1 MENFNNKAEGKDTL
15 EKIKIGDLATL
26 ADVSKST
33 IHHYLKMGILHP
45 PIKISAKRSDFD
57 SSHLIRLNRI
67 RELRQQDRLSL
78 SKIKL
83 ALSKERALDQDAA
96 QKNYNTAS
104 MIRDLE
110 KKKKNNKV
118 QKDDIKRNQIVD
130 AAITLFA
137 KIGYEKTTLEAIADS
152 MNIAKS
158 TVYLYFENKEQLFM
172 KCIDR
177 LAFITV
183 PEEEW
188 ENIRKETN
196 FLTRIKKR
204 ATAFHKVFPNYKG
217 ILTMIKA
224 SLDSGNQE
232 MSDKAKNAL
241 LMMTKPIK
249 KDIRRAIAAG
259 VFKDLNEDIIAHLL
273 LAMGEGLG
281 FRQMLDSQYT
291 DKEVIDVMFNF
302 VGRGILKDPTP
313 VETGQEYSSYMA
325 HVKDINE
332 NETVLKKLAF
342 NGNQMLPVKIGKA
355 TVNLFMNKIQNLT
368 FSEQGPGL
376 FVRINSITEQIDSA
390 EVQSDLVLSGIMPFG
405 EFSIE
410 LKHVK
415 QIVLNHEATLPV

>member
-1 MENFNNKAEGKDTL
+1 MVNFNNKAEGNDPR

-33 IHHYLKMGILHP
+33 IHHYLKIGILHP
-45 PIKISAKRSDFD
+45 PIKISSKRSDFD

-67 RELRQQDRLSL
+67 RELRQKDRLPL
-78 SKIKL
+78 SKITL
-83 ALSKERALDQDAA
+83 ALSKENTLDQDTA
-96 QKNYNTAS
+96 QKIYNTAS

-110 KKKKNNKV
+110 KKKKNTKV
-118 QKDDIKRNQIVD
+118 QKDDIKRNQIID
-130 AAITLFA
+130 TAIALFA

-152 MNIAKS
+152 MRIAKS
-158 TVYLYFENKEQLFM
+158 TVYLYFENKDQLFM

-188 ENIRKETN
+188 DNIKKETN

-224 SLDSGNQE
+224 SLDSENKE

-241 LMMTKPIK
+241 FMMTKPIK

-291 DKEVIDVMFNF
+291 DEEVIDVMFNF
-302 VGRGILKDPTP
+302 VGRGILKDPAAA
-313 VETGQEYSSYMA
+313 ETGQDYSFYSA
-325 HVKDINE
+325 QIKDVNE
-332 NETVLKKLAF
+332 NETTLKKLAF
-342 NGNQMLPVKIGKA
+342 NGDQTLPVKIGKA
-355 TVNLFMNKIQNLT
+355 SVNIFMNKIQNLT
-368 FSEQGPGL
+368 FSKQGAEL
-376 FVRINSITEQIDSA
+376 FVKITSLNEQIDNA
-390 EVQSDLVLSGIMPFG
+390 QVQSDLILSGVIPLG

-415 QIVLNHEATLPV
+415 QILLNHEALLD

>member
-1 MENFNNKAEGKDTL
+1 MVNFNNKSEGNNPR

-33 IHHYLKMGILHP
+33 IHHYLKIGILHP
-45 PIKISAKRSDFD
+45 PIKISVKRSDFD

-67 RELRQQDRLSL
+67 RELRQKDRLPL

-83 ALSKERALDQDAA
+83 TLSKENALDQDAT
-96 QKNYNTAS
+96 QKIYNTAS

-110 KKKKNNKV
+110 KKKKNTKV
-118 QKDDIKRNQIVD
+118 QKDDIKRNQIID
-130 AAITLFA
+130 AAIALFA

-152 MNIAKS
+152 MRIAKS

-188 ENIRKETN
+188 ENIKKETN

-291 DKEVIDVMFNF
+291 DKEVIDVMFDF
-302 VGRGILKDPTP
+302 VGRGILKDPAA
-313 VETGQEYSSYMA
+313 VETGQDYSFYSA
-325 HVKDINE
+325 KVKDVNE
-332 NETVLKKLAF
+332 NEMTLKKLAF
-342 NGNQMLPVKIGKA
+342 NGDQTLPVKIGKA
-355 TVNLFMNKIQNLT
+355 SVNIFMNKIQNLT
-368 FSEQGPGL
+368 FSKQGSEL
-376 FVRINSITEQIDSA
+376 FVQIKSINEQIDNA
-390 EVQSDLVLSGIMPFG
+390 LVQSDLVLSGVMPLG

-415 QIVLNHEATLPV
+415 QIVFNHESILY

>member
-1 MENFNNKAEGKDTL
+1 MVNFNNKSEGNDPRG
-15 EKIKIGDLATL
+15 KIKIGDLATL

-33 IHHYLKMGILHP
+33 IHHYLKIGILHP
-45 PIKISAKRSDFD
+45 PVKISSKRSDFD
-57 SSHLIRLNRI
+57 SSHLIMLNRI
-67 RELRQQDRLSL
+67 RELRQNDRLPL
-78 SKIKL
+78 SKIKP

-96 QKNYNTAS
+96 QKIYNTAS
-104 MIRDLE
+104 MTRDLE
-110 KKKKNNKV
+110 KKKKNTKV
-118 QKDDIKRNQIVD
+118 QKDDIKRNQIID
-130 AAITLFA
+130 AAIALFA
-137 KIGYEKTTLEAIADS
+137 KTGYEKTTLEAIADS
-152 MNIAKS
+152 MRIAKS
-158 TVYLYFENKEQLFM
+158 TVYLYFENKDQLFM

-188 ENIRKETN
+188 NNIKKETN
-196 FLTRIKKR
+196 FLTHIKKR
-204 ATAFHKVFPNYKG
+204 ASAFHKVFPNYKG

-224 SLDSGNQE
+224 SLGSDNQE

-241 LMMTKPIK
+241 FMMTKPIK

-291 DKEVIDVMFNF
+291 DQEVIDVMFNF
-302 VGRGILKDPTP
+302 VGRGILKDPAA
-313 VETGQEYSSYMA
+313 VETGQGYSSYMA
-325 HVKDINE
+325 HVKDANE
-332 NETVLKKLAF
+332 NETVLTKLMF
-342 NGNQMLPVKIGKA
+342 NGDQMLPVKIGKA

-368 FSEQGPGL
+368 FSKQGSEL
-376 FVRINSITEQIDSA
+376 FVQIKSINEQIDNA
-390 EVQSDLVLSGIMPFG
+390 LVQSDLVLSGVMPFG

-415 QIVLNHEATLPV
+415 QIVFNHETLLF